1 MVKTV
6 VKLVVLVLC
15 LAELSFNAYAATY
28 KNGDFQ
34 IWNTD
39 VEEFNVVKN
48 FKIILEEEF
57 RWCSNVTKFY
67 YSHYD
72 AGLFYDLNK
81 YINIGGGYRQIYE
94 LFSSADPKLARF
106 NNNMMEDYSPYMT
119 GTVYWEIAEFKFD
132 DRNRMEFNNLDHKA
146 DFWRYR
152 NKLTIKAPWKLTR
165 LELQPYLSDEVFVV
179 FAGIPSDINQNRL
192 SSGLGMNLTK
202 QIKLDVYYMLQSIKL
217 SIKNPNKWLNANV
230 FGFKLKIA
238 F

>member
-1 MVKTV
+1 MVK
-6 VKLVVLVLC
+6 KILC
-15 LAELSFNAYAATY
+15 IVILISLIAFNAYAY

-39 VEEFNVVKN
+39 FEEFNIVKN

-57 RWCSNVTKFY
+57 RWCNNVRTFY

-81 YINIGGGYRQIYE
+81 YVNIGGGYRQIYE
-94 LFSSADPKLARF
+94 LFSSADPKLTRF
-106 NNNMMEDYSPYMT
+106 NNNMMEDYSPYLT
-119 GTVYWEIAEFKFD
+119 GTLSWDIAGFKFD

-152 NKLTIKAPWKLTR
+152 NKLTMKAPWKFTS
-165 LELQPYLSDEVFVV
+165 LEIQPYLSDEVFVV

-192 SSGLGMNLTK
+192 SSGFVMTLTK
-202 QIKLDVYYMLQSIKL
+202 QIKFDIYYMLQSVKL
-217 SIKNPNKWLNANV
+217 SVKNPSKWLNANV
-230 FGFKLKIA
+230 LGFKLKIA